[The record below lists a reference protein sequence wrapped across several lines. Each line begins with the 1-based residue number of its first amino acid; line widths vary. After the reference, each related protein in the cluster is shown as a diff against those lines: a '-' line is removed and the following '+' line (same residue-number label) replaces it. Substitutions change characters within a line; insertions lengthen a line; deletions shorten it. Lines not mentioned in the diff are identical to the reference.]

1 VFKAFNKGRVLVSIP
16 VIERISLMAD
26 AAGAITNGIEEAD
39 ITIIVRGMCWFHG
52 KRVLIN

>member
-1 VFKAFNKGRVLVSIP
+1 MMNMNNKGRVLVSIP

-26 AAGAITNGIEEAD
+26 AAGAITNGIEVAD